1 MTISKALMNIILNFP
16 QKKTKRRP
24 QFMKKYYHFMRLTD
38 PAIIQLST
46 NLKETN
52 KKIKLGSIP
61 QLIFHKINKINNN
74 IWLFSSLT
82 MIKKSKR
89 NKKMSLKPSIKK
101 SNNFTLFISN
111 LMSGIKNP
119 NVKVNLV
126 MKDSLN
132 VRSIELS
139 RNMKSTNQVL
149 NNPS

>member
-1 MTISKALMNIILNFP
+1 
-16 QKKTKRRP
+16 
-24 QFMKKYYHFMRLTD
+24 MRLTD

-132 VRSIELS
+132 LRSIELS
-139 RNMKSTNQVL
+139 KSMKSTNQVL
-149 NNPS
+149 NNQS